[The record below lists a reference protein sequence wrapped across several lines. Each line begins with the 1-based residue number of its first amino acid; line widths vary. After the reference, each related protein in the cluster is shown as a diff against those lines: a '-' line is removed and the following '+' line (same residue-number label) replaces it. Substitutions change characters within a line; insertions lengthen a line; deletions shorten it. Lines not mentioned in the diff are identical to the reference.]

1 MTNHT
6 LSKSAIEI
14 SYNPVLNFALQQNY
28 VPAIREIIIKNNSE
42 ADWHDVKIEITS
54 EPDFATKWQGTI
66 EVLQVGESYQLKPSI
81 NISTRFLSELTEKI
95 SGNYLITITAD
106 NEVIFQENYPVSVL
120 AFDQWGGI
128 GLLPEML
135 TAFSTP
141 NHPEVAKILR
151 SAAAIL
157 ERWTGNPSFD
167 EYQSRN
173 PNRVRKQMAAIY
185 EAIAQ
190 MQLIYCSVPASFEE
204 SGQRIR
210 LVDTIFSQ
218 RLANCLDLSLLYS
231 ACLEAIGIHPLL
243 IIVKGHAFVGG
254 WLINESFADAVND
267 DPSLISKRMAD
278 GINEIVVV
286 EATCMNAGHQNSF
299 DDAVRSAEQKM
310 LNTADFILFIDVKRA
325 RFSSIRPLPL
335 RLATANG
342 WELVEAPKS
351 DRDNLLPED
360 ITVGGRL
367 INVDKIDVSKQQLW
381 ERKLLDLTLRN
392 SLLNIRI
399 TKSVIQLITINVGK
413 LEDALADGQEFQVLA
428 KPSDWDNPIR
438 DTGVYQALH
447 QSDPIADLV
456 KHELTQKRVRTYLS
470 ENDLSYSLTSLYRS
484 SRVSIEENGANT
496 LYIALGLLKWYETE
510 ASERPRYAPILLL
523 PVEIIR
529 KSAQKGYIIRGREEE
544 TMMNITLLEMLRQ
557 DFGLAIGGLETL
569 PKDESGVDVKAIF
582 NTIRQ
587 AVMSKSRWDIEEQ
600 ALLGNFSF
608 SKFILW
614 NDIHN
619 NAEKLCRNK
628 VVASLVS
635 GRLEWQ
641 PEENAAVEAITDLQL
656 HPASIALPISTD
668 SSQLQAILSSGQGK
682 SFVLHGPPGTGKSQ
696 TITNI
701 IANALYAGKR
711 VLFVA
716 AKKAALD
723 VVENRLEAIGIGDF
737 CLELH
742 SNKSKKTAVLE
753 QLKAATEIAHRNA
766 PADFA
771 AEAQRLFDLRNELN
785 TYVTALHV
793 RYPFGYSLFDLFTA
807 YSLIPGTSEVYFAP
821 AVFEQLTTTHLTN
834 WQDLAEEMQVAGLQT
849 GSPAGHALSAINL
862 QQYSAQ
868 LKQQAQ
874 LLIETL
880 VTRLRQLADNTDVVS
895 DILKIGGLVKSP
907 EQEQALITMVSLVLK
922 LTDVPS
928 SILKTESFEQTLAQV
943 TGLAAHG
950 IVRDGLRAELS
961 ASFQKGILSFPA
973 ANTLTEWHIV
983 DKKWFLPRWLGQ
995 RKIQKNLASLSL
1007 AGSVEKDQIPDLLNK
1022 VIAYQEEEEIINKA
1036 SYLPPLI
1043 GYLWNNGEVKWQ
1055 QVKDDCELLIRINQA
1070 AAQITGIGK
1079 LSSWR
1084 TELSA
1089 EFYEGSA
1096 AYINQHKKLFD
1107 DYLRNYQLVNDS
1119 MTELSNLL
1127 GIDFNNI
1134 IKSNPDWKL
1143 AVDNAA
1149 EGWLSH
1155 LHQLPDW
1162 YNWLNVK
1169 TRALSAGLQPLV
1181 NAYEGGKIADNKV
1194 VQHFQKGFYKSAAD
1208 FILEKNPQL
1217 ATFNSTIFEDKI
1229 KRFRAISQRF
1239 ETLTRQELYARLAA
1253 KIPSFTQEA
1262 SQSSE
1267 IGFLQRTIRNN
1278 GRAMSIRK
1286 IFDTIPNLL
1295 PRLTPCMLM
1304 SPISVAQYFDTES
1317 EKFDLVIFDEA
1328 SQMPTCEAIGAIAR
1342 GTNVI
1347 IVGDPKQMPP
1357 TSFFSTNNI
1366 DEENIEKEDL
1376 ESILDDCLALS
1387 MPSQHLLWHYRS
1399 KHESLIAF
1407 SNAKY
1412 YDNKLL
1418 TFPSTDDITSK
1429 VQFVPVNGFY
1439 DKGKTRT
1446 NHAEAKA
1453 IVDEVVRRLSDPQL
1467 AKRSMGIVTFSAVQQ
1482 LLIDDLLT
1490 EVFSLRPDLEK
1501 IALECPEPVFIK
1513 NLENVQ
1519 GDERDVIMFSICYG
1533 PDGFGKQT
1541 LNFGPINRE
1550 GGWRRLNV
1558 AVSRARYEMKV
1569 FSTLRADQI
1578 DLSRTSSEGV
1588 AGLKAFLAYAEK
1600 GKIALPIRTSHKA
1613 DNGPSFENLIA
1624 DEIRKKGYEVHT
1636 QIGCSD
1642 YKIDLG
1648 IVDRD
1653 NPERYILGV
1662 LTDGKNYYNA
1672 KTSRDREIVQVDV
1685 LSQLGWNIHKI
1696 WSAEWWEKQD
1706 KVLNGLFEAIEHAE
1720 EHKNDKP
1727 VHSEPDLVVNPVREE
1742 RIASQYVNVPPVP
1755 RPPVSSKAI
1764 PYEIYPVEIQLTTS
1778 ADDFLFPQNLGKVK
1792 AQIFNVL
1799 NTESP
1804 ISKNLL
1810 SKRVLA
1816 AWGISRQGARVAAH
1830 FDAIYRQM
1838 NIRQESS
1845 AYNTFFWKNG
1855 QEPGQYSIFRVA
1867 GNESQKRDAEDLPPE
1882 EIANGVLEI
1891 LHNQIGLSKNDLV
1904 RETAKLFGYARIG
1917 SNVETAMLAGID
1929 KALEKGEAK
1938 LENDRVTL
1946 RA

>member
-6 LSKSAIEI
+6 LSTSAIEI
-14 SYNPVLNFALQQNY
+14 AYNPVLNFALQQNY
-28 VPAIREIIIKNNSE
+28 VPAIREVIIKNDSPD
-42 ADWHDVKIEITS
+42 DWYNINVEINS
-54 EPDFATKWQGTI
+54 EPDFAAKWSQSI
-66 EVLQVGESYQLKPSI
+66 EVLKAGESYQLKPAI
-81 NISTRFLSELTEKI
+81 NVSTRYLSELTEKI
-95 SGNYLITITAD
+95 TGHYALTVTA
-106 NEVIFQENYPVSVL
+106 NGSVVIQENYPVSVL
-120 AFDQWGGI
+120 AFDQWGGV

-141 NHPEVAKILR
+141 NHPEIAKILR

-157 ERWTGNPSFD
+157 NRWTGNPSFD

-185 EAIAQ
+185 EAIAE
-190 MQLIYCSVPASFEE
+190 MQLIYCAVPASFEE

-210 LVDTIFSQ
+210 LADTISSQ

-231 ACLEAIGIHPLL
+231 ACLEAVGINPLL

-299 DDAVRSAEQKM
+299 DEAVRSAEQKM
-310 LNTADFILFIDVKRA
+310 LNAADFILFIDVKRA
-325 RFSSIRPLPL
+325 RFGGIRPLPL
-335 RLATANG
+335 RIATANG
-342 WELVEAPKS
+342 WEIVDEPKQE
-351 DRDNLLPED
+351 RHNLLPED
-360 ITVGGRL
+360 ISVGGKL
-367 INVDKIDVSKQQLW
+367 LNVDKIDISKQQLW

-399 TKSVIQLITINVGK
+399 TKSVIQFITINVGK

-428 KPSDWDNPIR
+428 KPSDWDNPVR
-438 DTGVYQALH
+438 DSGVYQALH

-470 ENDLSYSLTSLYRS
+470 ENDLGYSLTSLYRS

-496 LYIALGLLKWYETE
+496 LYIALGLLKWYETD
-510 ASERPRYAPILLL
+510 ASEKPRYAPILLL

-557 DFGLAIGGLETL
+557 DFGLSIGGLETL
-569 PKDESGVDVKAIF
+569 PKDDSGVDVKLIF
-582 NTIRQ
+582 NIIRQ
-587 AVMSKSRWDIEEQ
+587 AVMSKSRWDVEEQ
-600 ALLGNFSF
+600 AILGNFSF

-635 GRLEWQ
+635 GKLEWQ
-641 PEENAAVEAITDLQL
+641 PEENAAAEAITDIQL
-656 HPASIALPISTD
+656 HPEKIALPISTD

-723 VVENRLEAIGIGDF
+723 VVESRLEAIGIGDF

-753 QLKAATEIAHRNA
+753 QLKAATEIAHRAA
-766 PADFA
+766 PADFG

-807 YSLIPGTSEVYFAP
+807 YSLIPGTSDVHFDTG
-821 AVFEQLTTTHLTN
+821 VFEMLTTAHLTS
-834 WQDLAEEMQVAGLQT
+834 WQDLAEEMQVAGQQI
-849 GSPAGHALSAINL
+849 GSPAGHALSAIRIH
-862 QQYSAQ
+862 QYTPQ
-868 LKQQAQ
+868 LKQEAQ
-874 LLIETL
+874 QLIEKL
-880 VTRLRQLADNTDVVS
+880 EGLLRQLADRTNIVS
-895 DILKIGGLVKSP
+895 DILKVGGLVKSS
-907 EQEQALITMVSLVLK
+907 QHEQALTAIVSQVLSIA
-922 LTDVPS
+922 DVAPS
-928 SILKTESFEQTLAQV
+928 MLKTEAFEQTLAQV
-943 TGLAAHG
+943 IGLAAHG
-950 IVRDGLRAELS
+950 IVRDKLRLELS
-961 ASFQKGILSFPA
+961 ASYQKGILAFPA
-973 ANTLTEWHIV
+973 TNTLTEWNIAGN
-983 DKKWFLPRWLGQ
+983 KWFLPRWLAQ
-995 RKIQKNLASLSL
+995 RKIQKNIASLSL
-1007 AGSVEKDQIPDLLNK
+1007 AGNIEKDSIPDLLAK
-1022 VIAYQEEEEIINKA
+1022 VISYQEEEGIISKA
-1036 SYLPPLI
+1036 TYLPTLI
-1043 GYLWNNGEVKWQ
+1043 GYLWANGDVKWQ
-1055 QVKDDCELLIRINQA
+1055 QLQNDCELLIRINQSA
-1070 AAQITGIGK
+1070 AVITGTAK
-1079 LSSWR
+1079 SATWR
-1084 TELSA
+1084 NELATE
-1089 EFYEGSA
+1089 FQEGSA
-1096 AYINQHKKLFD
+1096 AYINQHKALFN
-1107 DYLRNYQLVNDS
+1107 DYLHNHQQVKDT
-1119 MTELSNLL
+1119 MDKLSNLL
-1127 GIDFNNI
+1127 EIDFDSI
-1134 IKSNPDWKL
+1134 VKPDHDWKM
-1143 AVDNAA
+1143 DIDHAA
-1149 EGWLSH
+1149 NGWLTH
-1155 LHQLPDW
+1155 LNQLPDW

-1169 TRALSAGLQPLV
+1169 ARALNAGLQQLV
-1181 NAYEGGKIADNKV
+1181 IAYEGGKITDNKV
-1194 VQHFQKGFYKSAAD
+1194 VQQFQKGFYRSAAG

-1217 ATFNSTIFEDKI
+1217 ATFNGTIFEDKI
-1229 KRFRAISQRF
+1229 KRFREISQKF
-1239 ETLTRQELYARLAA
+1239 EALTKQELYARLAA

-1278 GRAMSIRK
+1278 GRAISIRK
-1286 IFDTIPNLL
+1286 IFDSIPNLL

-1304 SPISVAQYFDTES
+1304 SPISVAQYFDSDS

-1328 SQMPTCEAIGAIAR
+1328 SQMPTCEAVGAIAR
-1342 GTNVI
+1342 GANVI

-1357 TSFFSTNNI
+1357 TNFFSTNNI

-1407 SNAKY
+1407 SNARY

-1429 VQFVPVNGFY
+1429 VQFVPVKGFY
-1439 DKGKTRT
+1439 DRGKTRT
-1446 NHAEAKA
+1446 NQAEAKA

-1467 AKRSMGIVTFSAVQQ
+1467 AKRSMGIVTFSSVQQ

-1490 EVFSLRPDLEK
+1490 EIFSIRPDLEK
-1501 IALECPEPVFIK
+1501 IALECLEPLFIK

-1519 GDERDVIMFSICYG
+1519 GDERDVILFSICYG
-1533 PDGFGKQT
+1533 PDALGKPT
-1541 LNFGPINRE
+1541 LNFGPINRD

-1578 DLSRTSSEGV
+1578 DMSRTSSEGV

-1600 GKIALPIRTSHKA
+1600 GKIALPPRANHQTDS
-1613 DNGPSFENLIA
+1613 GPSFENLIA

-1642 YKIDLG
+1642 YKIDLA
-1648 IVDRD
+1648 IVDHD

-1685 LSQLGWNIHKI
+1685 LRQLGWNIHKI
-1696 WSAEWWEKQD
+1696 WSAEWWEKPD
-1706 KVLNGLFEAIEHAE
+1706 KVLNNLFEAIKYAE

-1727 VHSEPDLVVNPVREE
+1727 VFSEPEPPVVPKREE
-1742 RIASQYVNVPPVP
+1742 PLAAANTA
-1755 RPPVSSKAI
+1755 PVSRKPIISKAVQ
-1764 PYEIYPVEIQLTTS
+1764 YEMFPVEIQLTTS

-1804 ISKNLL
+1804 ISRSLL
-1810 SKRVLA
+1810 SKRVLT
-1816 AWGISRQGARVAAH
+1816 AWGISRQGSRVAAH
-1830 FDAIYRQM
+1830 FDTIYGQM
-1838 NIRQESS
+1838 NIRQENSS
-1845 AYNTFFWKNG
+1845 YNTFFWKNG
-1855 QEPGQYSIFRVA
+1855 QQPEQYNVFRVA
-1867 GNESQKRDAEDLPPE
+1867 GSESQKRDAEDLPPE
-1882 EIANGVLEI
+1882 EIANGVLEV
-1891 LHNQIGLSKNDLV
+1891 LHNQISLSKNDLV

-1917 SNVETAMLAGID
+1917 SNVEAAMLAGIE
-1929 KALEKGEAK
+1929 KALERGGAR
-1938 LENDRVTL
+1938 LANDRVTL
-1946 RA
+1946 AT